1 MPLERFIP
9 LDSINLSD
17 SQSSSSRRCIAY
29 LDDGKRCRY
38 LIPKPDLATA
48 TSIRVQ
54 YDANT
59 DDERESS
66 LTKLAKLYL
75 CSKAGHKTDENVK
88 AAIQQW
94 MQTEWPVDLR
104 VARSASPSDSEV
116 SGTNAPTDEDRV
128 CKFSPSSQSRK
139 ALSDVTRTSRKLKET
154 LEGIQKP
161 TTNSNE
167 GYIYI
172 TTAPAA
178 PGFALIQRCSKGSDP
193 LRNQKCY
200 PGSQLH
206 CCIRCPN
213 AQLVEKLVL
222 HELAVM
228 SRVYKCE
235 ERSCQKNHTK
245 WIEAAAER
253 LEESVRAWAKLVEI
267 CYTDNTMLTAMKD
280 NVPGEIYNFSQE
292 KDRWLEWAKKTA
304 ESLKVISQ
312 PASSLPPSLP
322 LRPAQKPSESSF
334 ISLATTT
341 FSETP
346 RPLTP
351 CTPPDVRGEAVTPP
365 GSAMSQ
371 APDSFSLSAQ
381 TTDSVRGEH
390 GSGVEPNAQRE
401 QNRSNGKRMSM
412 KNFSWV
418 KDLVR
423 TSRKSL

>member
-29 LDDGKRCRY
+29 LDDGKRCRC
-38 LIPKPDLATA
+38 LIPEPDQATA
-48 TSIRVQ
+48 TRIRVQ
-54 YDANT
+54 YDANS
-59 DDERESS
+59 DDEREVS
-66 LTKLAKLYL
+66 LAKLAKLYL
-75 CSKAGHKTDENVK
+75 CSNAGHKTDENVK

-104 VARSASPSDSEV
+104 VARSASPTDSEV
-116 SGTNAPTDEDRV
+116 SGTNASTDEDRI
-128 CKFSPSSQSRK
+128 CKFLPSSQSRK
-139 ALSDVTRTSRKLKET
+139 ALSDVTLTNRMLRET
-154 LEGIQKP
+154 LKGIQKP
-161 TTNSNE
+161 TTNSNK

-172 TTAPAA
+172 ITAPIA
-178 PGFALIQRCSKGSDP
+178 PGFALIQRCSKGSDS

-206 CCIRCPN
+206 CCIRCPA

-222 HELAVM
+222 LELAVM
-228 SRVYKCE
+228 SRVHKCE
-235 ERSCQKNHTK
+235 ERSCQKTHMK

-267 CYTDNTMLTAMKD
+267 CYTDDILLTAMKD
-280 NVPGEIYNFSQE
+280 NLPGETFSQE
-292 KDRWLEWAKKTA
+292 KDRWLEWAKKTVELPKA
-304 ESLKVISQ
+304 LSE

-334 ISLATTT
+334 ISSATTT

-346 RPLTP
+346 RPSTP
-351 CTPPDVRGEAVTPP
+351 CTLPEARGEAVTPP
-365 GSAMSQ
+365 ESATSQ
-371 APDSFSLSAQ
+371 APDSPSLSAQ

-390 GSGVEPNAQRE
+390 RSGFEPQAQRE
-401 QNRSNGKRMSM
+401 PNCSKGKRMSLREL
-412 KNFSWV
+412 V
-418 KDLVR
+418 KDLWR